1 MAETYVDNKSPVY
14 VFLVSFF
21 AVLILFIIIHH
32 VSFSVKSE
40 RVKAQLKARP
50 LAGIGTNIVQTNQQL
65 VNLEGGKILADE

>member
-50 LAGIGTNIVQTNQQL
+50 LAGIGKNYFETNEGREK
-65 VNLEGGKILADE
+65 LEGRRLADE